1 MRIRTPT
8 GQEVPFSAVAS
19 LEMGSSPT
27 TIRRFDR
34 ERSVNI
40 SARVD
45 KDLAEPGRIANELRN
60 VEIPKILTS
69 YPSVDYRLAGQT
81 RDQQEIRA
89 DLLAGTALAFFLIY
103 ALLAIPLKSYIQ
115 PLMIMSVIPFGMI
128 GAVIGHWLLG
138 IPISM
143 LSFFGIIALAGVV
156 VNDSLILVDFVNRHH
171 QAGQKKID
179 AALKAARARFRP
191 ILLTS
196 MTTFLGLAPI
206 IFFET
211 SLQAQI
217 VIPMAT
223 SLAFG
228 IVFSTIITLAL
239 IPILYLIADDARQW
253 FGAKFNRRTNNPA
266 REKSTAT

>member
-1 MRIRTPT
+1 
-8 GQEVPFSAVAS
+8 
-19 LEMGSSPT
+19 
-27 TIRRFDR
+27 
-34 ERSVNI
+34 
-40 SARVD
+40 
-45 KDLAEPGRIANELRN
+45 
-60 VEIPKILTS
+60 
-69 YPSVDYRLAGQT
+69 
-81 RDQQEIRA
+81 
-89 DLLAGTALAFFLIY
+89 
-103 ALLAIPLKSYIQ
+103 
-115 PLMIMSVIPFGMI
+115 
-128 GAVIGHWLLG
+128 
-138 IPISM
+138 M

-171 QAGQKKID
+171 QAGEKKID
-179 AALKAARARFRP
+179 AALKATRSRFRP

-239 IPILYLIADDARQW
+239 IPILYLIADDASRW
-253 FGAKFNRRTNNPA
+253 FAAKFKQTKDPA
-266 REKSTAT
+266 TTAPSTTA

>member
-1 MRIRTPT
+1 
-8 GQEVPFSAVAS
+8 
-19 LEMGSSPT
+19 
-27 TIRRFDR
+27 
-34 ERSVNI
+34 
-40 SARVD
+40 
-45 KDLAEPGRIANELRN
+45 
-60 VEIPKILTS
+60 
-69 YPSVDYRLAGQT
+69 
-81 RDQQEIRA
+81 
-89 DLLAGTALAFFLIY
+89 
-103 ALLAIPLKSYIQ
+103 
-115 PLMIMSVIPFGMI
+115 
-128 GAVIGHWLLG
+128 
-138 IPISM
+138 M

-171 QAGQKKID
+171 QAGAKKID
-179 AALKAARARFRP
+179 AALKATRSRFRP

-239 IPILYLIADDARQW
+239 IPILYLIADDASRW
-253 FGAKFNRRTNNPA
+253 FAAKFQKTKDPA
-266 REKSTAT
+266 TTAPSTTA